1 MNATNPTPYRRYM
14 YALDAKSY
22 AMDGKGSNPQR
33 RVKLMSYAI
42 DSFLKEECEAYERHE
57 SIKMVNRAL
66 GNVFNSFGKS
76 TAA

>member
-33 RVKLMSYAI
+33 RVKLMTYAI
-42 DSFLKEECEAYERHE
+42 TEFLKEECEAYERQE
-57 SIKMVNRAL
+57 SIKMVNRAVENL
-66 GNVFNSFGKS
+66 FSSFGKS
-76 TAA
+76 IAA